1 MNELLP
7 HPSTYCLKPP
17 ILAERLLFLH
27 LPLAPQLAF
36 GSLPTCQHPDA
47 SAWQSYLQHLEAV
60 EYECQ
65 VI

>member
-27 LPLAPQLAF
+27 YLLHLSWRSVRFRPVNIQMRQL
-36 GSLPTCQHPDA
+36 GSLTFSISRQWNTNA
-47 SAWQSYLQHLEAV
+47 K
-60 EYECQ
+60 
-65 VI
+65 